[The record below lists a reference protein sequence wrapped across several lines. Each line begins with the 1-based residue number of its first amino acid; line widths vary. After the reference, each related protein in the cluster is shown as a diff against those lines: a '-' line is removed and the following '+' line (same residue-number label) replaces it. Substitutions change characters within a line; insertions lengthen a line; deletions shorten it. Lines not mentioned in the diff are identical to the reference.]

1 MSECVGLTSHH
12 TKEVHI
18 RNQSEWMYFSVRTLE
33 NAHWDSWF
41 ISIAVLTHLQWNRR
55 FINAL
60 AFSQCFCY
68 CFSCYFASL
77 TYLEFDPIF
86 IYVSTHFCNGFV
98 PMVYDFMHAAPI
110 SLTST
115 VHTHTHTHWFAFS
128 YYRNESCRLHLMGV
142 ETIDYTFY
150 VHAYTL
156 FRTIFHRLALL
167 MFFSLRSHPRIMSI
181 ISSNFHPSV
190 SHIIVQTVQ
199 RIAGLAMKCCA

>member
-1 MSECVGLTSHH
+1 MRIEILDSFLSQFLRIFSETEDSSMLLLFPDAFAIVFHVTSHLWP
-12 TKEVHI
+12 I
-18 RNQSEWMYFSVRTLE
+18 WNSIQFSFMLVLIFAT
-33 NAHWDSWF
+33 DSFRWYT
-41 ISIAVLTHLQWNRR
+41 ISCSADITNFNYA
-55 FINAL
+55 
-60 AFSQCFCY
+60 
-68 CFSCYFASL
+68 
-77 TYLEFDPIF
+77 
-86 IYVSTHFCNGFV
+86 
-98 PMVYDFMHAAPI
+98 
-110 SLTST
+110 
-115 VHTHTHTHWFAFS
+115 HTHTHWFAFS